1 MMTEINLLPWRE
13 ERRHTRQR
21 EFIAMLVGAAIIGA
35 AIWWLWSQSITSA
48 IETQT
53 ARNQFIEQNI
63 AQLDQQIKEIA
74 DLEKQRAELVA
85 RMKVIQDL
93 QGNRP
98 SVVHV
103 FDQLVRT
110 LPDGVYYTSVE
121 RKGTN
126 FAISGVAENNN
137 QISSLMR
144 NLAGSP
150 WFSTPVLQTV
160 AAKGENTNTFSLT
173 VKQGAPAP
181 EADDKGGVK

>member
-13 ERRHTRQR
+13 ERRKARQR

-35 AIWWLWSQSITSA
+35 AIYWLWSQSITSA
-48 IETQT
+48 INNQT

-63 AQLDQQIKEIA
+63 AKLDQQIKEIQE
-74 DLEKQRAELVA
+74 LEKQRTELIA

-110 LPDGVYYTSVE
+110 LPDGVYYTSVT
-121 RKGTN
+121 RKGDDLTIN
-126 FAISGVAENNN
+126 GVAENNN
-137 QISSLMR
+137 QISNLMR
-144 NLAGSP
+144 NLANSP
-150 WFSTPVLQTV
+150 WFEAPNLKTV
-160 AAKGENTNTFSLT
+160 TAKSENANLFTLT
-173 VKQGAPAP
+173 VKQSAPSTDT
-181 EADDKGGVK
+181 DDKGGKK

>member
-13 ERRHTRQR
+13 ARRKSRQQ
-21 EFIAMLVGAAIIGA
+21 EFIIMLAGAAIIGL
-35 AIWWLWSQSITSA
+35 AIWWLWSQSIQASINNQTS
-48 IETQT
+48 
-53 ARNQFIEQNI
+53 RNQFIEQNI
-63 AQLDQQIKEIA
+63 AKLDQQIKEIQ
-74 DLEKQRAELVA
+74 DLEKQRAELIA

-121 RKGTN
+121 RKGDSLSIN
-126 FAISGVAENNN
+126 GVAENNN

-144 NLAGSP
+144 NLANSP
-150 WFSTPVLQTV
+150 WFDEPTLKTV
-160 AAKGENTNTFSLT
+160 AAKGENANVFTLT
-173 VKQGAPAP
+173 VKQSAPSAD
-181 EADDKGGVK
+181 ADDKGGKK